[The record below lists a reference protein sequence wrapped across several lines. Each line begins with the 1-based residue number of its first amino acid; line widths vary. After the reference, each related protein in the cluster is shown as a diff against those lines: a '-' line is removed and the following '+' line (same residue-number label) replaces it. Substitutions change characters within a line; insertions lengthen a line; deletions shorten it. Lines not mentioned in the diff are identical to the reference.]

1 MIAGHTAQV
10 VAFGKCTGYVDTYWD
25 RCLARSAIV
34 TECLLK
40 ELGLMDRTPVTEDRR
55 DGNEVAE
62 IRARYFDT
70 GKAGGPYNKKKW
82 PLEARHAI
90 EVLFDEIDRLRARYE
105 PYRPQQ

>member
-10 VAFGKCTGYVDTYWD
+10 VAFGKCTGYVDTYLGQMPCPLCSRD
-25 RCLARSAIV
+25 GV
-34 TECLLK
+34 LK

-82 PLEARHAI
+82 PLEARHAL
-90 EVLFDEIDRLRARYE
+90 EVLFDEIDRLRNRYE
-105 PYRPQQ
+105 PPRSQM